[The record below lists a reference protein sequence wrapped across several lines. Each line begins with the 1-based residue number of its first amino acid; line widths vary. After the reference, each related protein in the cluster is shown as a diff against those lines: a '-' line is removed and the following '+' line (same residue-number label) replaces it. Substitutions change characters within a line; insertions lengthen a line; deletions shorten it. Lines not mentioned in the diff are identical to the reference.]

1 MSFTDVENKLVK
13 ANDIKAKLEEEADAT
28 SLSLESIT
36 DGQNERVLP
45 AVRFL
50 DNLGSFAD
58 QFTPP
63 ASPELL
69 IGAYLDIFSKFT
81 VKAYKTTL
89 NQRSEFVVMRHFAF
103 TSMDLANIQALFVL
117 LVCMRSP
124 HLLTKD
130 SGN

>member
-1 MSFTDVENKLVK
+1 MSSADAENKLVE
-13 ANDIKAKLEEEADAT
+13 ANDIKAKLEEEAEAT

-36 DGQNERVLP
+36 DGQNERGIP

-50 DNLGSFAD
+50 DDIGSFAD

-69 IGAYLDIFSKFT
+69 IGAYSDIFSKFK
-81 VKAYKTTL
+81 VYETTL
-89 NQRSEFVVMRHFAF
+89 NQKSEFVVTRRFASL
-103 TSMDLANIQALFVL
+103 SMDLANIQAFFVIFCCIRRPQL
-117 LVCMRSP
+117 S
-124 HLLTKD
+124 TKD